1 MTDSPENYPDYSVGN
16 NPADGSENNPEV
28 YKVGPGKPPKHTQF
42 KKGQSGNPRGR
53 PRGAKNLATLV
64 GEALDQ
70 KITVTEQGR
79 RRKISKREAI
89 ITQLVNRSASADLKA
104 TTILL
109 GMMQEIE
116 RRTGASTEPAALSE
130 ADREVL
136 QFIRNRR
143 LADQTGETN
152 V

>member
-1 MTDSPENYPDYSVGN
+1 MPPERDYEVGR
-16 NPADGSENNPEV
+16 
-28 YKVGPGKPPKHTQF
+28 GKPPKHTQF

-70 KITVTEQGR
+70 KVTITEQGR

>member
-1 MTDSPENYPDYSVGN
+1 MPPERDYEVGR
-16 NPADGSENNPEV
+16 
-28 YKVGPGKPPKHTQF
+28 GKPPKHAQF

-70 KITVTEQGR
+70 KVTITEQGR

>member
-1 MTDSPENYPDYSVGN
+1 MPPERDYEVGR
-16 NPADGSENNPEV
+16 
-28 YKVGPGKPPKHTQF
+28 GKPPKHTQF

-70 KITVTEQGR
+70 KVTITEQGR

-130 ADREVL
+130 ADRQVL

-143 LADQTGETN
+143 LSDQTGETN